1 MSWGSFLPLMPAA
14 RPLTDPAVF
23 CNNQLLLSRT
33 ISIIRGGEKMK
44 KIGLAIGLAVA
55 LCFVISSAYAANPDA
70 ILGKWWNQEKESQIE
85 IYKADGKYFGKI
97 VYLKEP
103 AYPANDPEGMG
114 GQTKI
119 DRKNPDVNKRNVPL
133 IGLLMLWDF
142 SNTGDN
148 LWENGFIYDPRDG
161 KTYKCKMTLES
172 PDILNVR
179 GFIGVSLFG
188 RTNAWTRVR

>member
-1 MSWGSFLPLMPAA
+1 
-14 RPLTDPAVF
+14 
-23 CNNQLLLSRT
+23 
-33 ISIIRGGEKMK
+33 MK
-44 KIGLAIGLAVA
+44 KLGFALGLITLLCLAA
-55 LCFVISSAYAANPDA
+55 SAASAANPEA

-103 AYPANDPEGMG
+103 VYPANDTEGMAG
-114 GQTKI
+114 KPKI

-133 IGLLMLWDF
+133 MGLLMLWDF
-142 SNTGDN
+142 TNTGDN

-161 KTYKCKMTLES
+161 KTYKCKMTLEP

-188 RTNAWTRVR
+188 RTNTWTRVR

>member
-1 MSWGSFLPLMPAA
+1 
-14 RPLTDPAVF
+14 
-23 CNNQLLLSRT
+23 
-33 ISIIRGGEKMK
+33 MK

-55 LCFVISSAYAANPDA
+55 LCFVISSAYAVSPDA